1 MTPLERS
8 ALLAHSMSSR
18 FIAKEREA
26 LEFMA
31 DMAAKYT
38 FTVSYSGGKDSS
50 VCWHLA
56 NRVAPGTVGAHLDSG
71 GEHPLSARFVVQ
83 FSEWLEAPLVIEHAR
98 LGYLDLLWLAYHG
111 SIWISSETLMRFI
124 IDEPAEAVA
133 EAYGANAYVIGL
145 RKDESKGRKL
155 SGNVHGREHL
165 QAATGLTRIA
175 PLLNWTTTDVWAYIA
190 KHSLPI
196 HPAYFETLEGES
208 FLDARVSVVV
218 DLAAYHTTGT
228 LSRLRKYHPSFYN
241 ELKAKVPKAP
251 WPF

>member
-1 MTPLERS
+1 MKALEKA
-8 ALLAHSMSSR
+8 ALLGHSKTSR
-18 FIAKEREA
+18 FEHKEREA
-26 LEFMA
+26 LEFMSE
-31 DMAAKYT
+31 MAAKYV

-71 GEHPLSARFVVQ
+71 GEHPLSARFVVE
-83 FSEWLEAPLVIEHAR
+83 FSEWLQAPLVIEHAR

-111 SIWISSETLMRFI
+111 QIWISSETLMRFI

-145 RKDESKGRKL
+145 RKDESKGRKM
-155 SGNVHGREHL
+155 SGNVHGHEYL
-165 QAATGLTRIA
+165 QGETGLTRIA
-175 PLLNWTTTDVWAYIA
+175 PLLNWTTMDVWAYIV
-190 KHSLPI
+190 KHKLPI
-196 HPAYFETLEGES
+196 HPAYFELLDGES

-218 DLAAYHTTGT
+218 DLASYHTTGT
-228 LSRLRKYHPSFYN
+228 LSRLRKYHPAFYTY
-241 ELKAKVPKAP
+241 LKERVPKAP